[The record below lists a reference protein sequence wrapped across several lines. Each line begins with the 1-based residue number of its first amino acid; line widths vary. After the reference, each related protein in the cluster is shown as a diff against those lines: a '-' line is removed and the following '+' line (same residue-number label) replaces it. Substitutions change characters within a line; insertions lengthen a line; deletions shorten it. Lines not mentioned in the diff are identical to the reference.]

1 MKITKSEII
10 GSTLVLSLLLTV
22 ALLIVVFH
30 AEPGFDVHI
39 HEGGTATTY
48 KPGWFK
54 NEEHR
59 LCLTNGE
66 WHVEWETGEWS
77 RVNFDVYQ

>member
-1 MKITKSEII
+1 MKEKII
-10 GSTLVLSLLLTV
+10 GTVLCVSVLLNLVLG
-22 ALLIVVFH
+22 ALLWPT
-30 AEPGFDVHI
+30 PGFDVHI

-48 KPGWFK
+48 KRGWFK

-77 RVNFDVYQ
+77 QVNFDVYQ